1 VTVSKFQE
9 IARQVPPGSEEDED
23 QFEDAQSDIPKRGW
37 MDWVRGAPEGE
48 FPGDE
53 SGPELGGGKLGFQ
66 GSSREADKEGKVFK
80 SVRSSLS

>member
-1 VTVSKFQE
+1 MTVSKFQE

-48 FPGDE
+48 FSGDE
-53 SGPELGGGKLGFQ
+53 SEPELGGGKLGFQ
-66 GSSREADKEGKVFK
+66 GSSRETDKKEK
-80 SVRSSLS
+80 S